1 MLIWERYRVLEVRN
15 VTVTYGPVVAVKNVS
30 LKVEKNSIVAIL
42 GANGSGKTSLL
53 HAIVGLN
60 RIASGEILF
69 DGERI
74 DKLETHEIVKR
85 GLVLCPDNRMVFQKM
100 TVLENLLAGAYLRK
114 EDLSQDFDFV
124 FNLFPR
130 LKERL
135 KQKAGTLSGGE
146 RQMLAIARALM
157 AKPKLL
163 MLDEPSTGLAPNL
176 VSEIMKAIKQISEL
190 GITILLVEQSAYA
203 ALKIVHYAY
212 VLQTGRLVMEGPSE
226 QLIRDSSV
234 IQSYLG
240 GR

>member
-1 MLIWERYRVLEVRN
+1 MLELRN
-15 VTVTYGPVVAVKNVS
+15 VTVSYGPVVAVKDVS
-30 LKVEKNSIVAIL
+30 LKVEKSSITTIL

-60 RIASGEILF
+60 KIVAGEILF
-69 DGERI
+69 EGERI
-74 DKLETHEIVKR
+74 DKLEAHEIVRR

-100 TVLENLLAGAYLRK
+100 TVLENLQAGAYLRGD
-114 EDLSQDFDFV
+114 DLSNDFEFV
-124 FNLFPR
+124 FTLFPK

-146 RQMLAIARALM
+146 RQMLAIARSLM

-176 VSEIMKAIKQISEL
+176 VSEIMRAIKKINES
-190 GITILLVEQSAYA
+190 GVTILLVEQSAYA
-203 ALKIVHYAY
+203 ALKISHYGY

-226 QLIRDSSV
+226 RLMKDSSV
-234 IQSYLG
+234 VESYLG

>member
-1 MLIWERYRVLEVRN
+1 MLELRN
-15 VTVTYGPVVAVKNVS
+15 VTVSYGPVVAVKDVS
-30 LKVEKNSIVAIL
+30 LKVEKSSITTIL

-60 RIASGEILF
+60 KIVAGEILF
-69 DGERI
+69 EGERI
-74 DKLETHEIVKR
+74 DKLEAHEIVRR

-100 TVLENLLAGAYLRK
+100 TVLENLQAGAYLRR
-114 EDLSQDFDFV
+114 EDLSKDFDLV
-124 FNLFPR
+124 FTLFPR

-135 KQKAGTLSGGE
+135 KQRAGTLSGGE
-146 RQMLAIARALM
+146 RQMLAIARSLM

-176 VSEIMKAIKQISEL
+176 VTEIMRAIKRINES
-190 GITILLVEQSAYA
+190 GVTILLVEQSAYA
-203 ALKIVHYAY
+203 ALKISHYGY

-226 QLIRDSSV
+226 RLIKDSSV
-234 IQSYLG
+234 VESYLG

>member
-1 MLIWERYRVLEVRN
+1 MLELRN
-15 VTVTYGPVVAVKNVS
+15 VTVSYGPVVAVKDVS
-30 LKVEKNSIVAIL
+30 LKVEKSSITTIL

-60 RIASGEILF
+60 KIVAGEILF
-69 DGERI
+69 EGERI
-74 DKLETHEIVKR
+74 DKLEAHEIVRR

-100 TVLENLLAGAYLRK
+100 TVLENLQAGAYLRR
-114 EDLSQDFDFV
+114 EDLSKDFDLV
-124 FNLFPR
+124 FTLFPR

-135 KQKAGTLSGGE
+135 KQRAGTLSGGE
-146 RQMLAIARALM
+146 RQMLAIARSLM

-176 VSEIMKAIKQISEL
+176 VSEIMRAIKKISES
-190 GITILLVEQSAYA
+190 GVTILLVEQSAYA
-203 ALKIVHYAY
+203 ALKISHYGY

-226 QLIRDSSV
+226 RLMKDSSV
-234 IQSYLG
+234 VESYLG

>member
-1 MLIWERYRVLEVRN
+1 MLEVKN
-15 VTVTYGPVVAVKNVS
+15 VTVTYGPVVAVKSVS
-30 LKVEKNSIVAIL
+30 LRVEKNSIVAIL

-60 RIASGEILF
+60 SIASGEILF
-69 DGERI
+69 NGERI
-74 DKLETHEIVKR
+74 DRLEAHEIIKR

-100 TVLENLLAGAYLRK
+100 SVLENLLAGAYLRK

-176 VSEIMKAIKQISEL
+176 VSEIMKAIKQINEL

-203 ALKIVHYAY
+203 ALKIAHYAY

-226 QLIRDSSV
+226 QLIKDSSV

>member
-1 MLIWERYRVLEVRN
+1 VLELRN
-15 VTVTYGPVVAVKNVS
+15 VTVSYGPVVAVKDVS
-30 LKVEKNSIVAIL
+30 LKVEKSSITTIL

-60 RIASGEILF
+60 KIVAGEILF
-69 DGERI
+69 EGERI
-74 DKLETHEIVKR
+74 DKLEAHEIVRR

-100 TVLENLLAGAYLRK
+100 TVLENLQAGAYLRR
-114 EDLSQDFDFV
+114 EDLSKDFDLV
-124 FNLFPR
+124 FTLFPR

-135 KQKAGTLSGGE
+135 KQRAGTLSGGE
-146 RQMLAIARALM
+146 RQMLAIARSLM

-176 VSEIMKAIKQISEL
+176 VSEIMRAIKKINES
-190 GITILLVEQSAYA
+190 GVTILLVEQSAYA
-203 ALKIVHYAY
+203 ALKISHYGY

-226 QLIRDSSV
+226 RLMKDSSV
-234 IQSYLG
+234 VESYLG

>member
-1 MLIWERYRVLEVRN
+1 MLELRN
-15 VTVTYGPVVAVKNVS
+15 VTVSYGPVVAVKDVS
-30 LKVEKNSIVAIL
+30 LKVEKSSITTIL

-60 RIASGEILF
+60 KIVAGEILF
-69 DGERI
+69 EGERI
-74 DKLETHEIVKR
+74 DKLEAHEIVRR

-100 TVLENLLAGAYLRK
+100 TVLENLQAGAYLRR
-114 EDLSQDFDFV
+114 EDLSKDFDLV
-124 FNLFPR
+124 FTLFPR

-135 KQKAGTLSGGE
+135 KQRAGTLSGGE
-146 RQMLAIARALM
+146 RQMLAIARSLM

-176 VSEIMKAIKQISEL
+176 VSEIMRAIKKINES
-190 GITILLVEQSAYA
+190 GVTILLVEQSAYA
-203 ALKIVHYAY
+203 ALKISHYGY

-226 QLIRDSSV
+226 RLMKDSSV
-234 IQSYLG
+234 VESYLG

>member
-1 MLIWERYRVLEVRN
+1 MLELRN
-15 VTVTYGPVVAVKNVS
+15 VTVAYGPVVAVRNVS
-30 LKVEKNSIVAIL
+30 LKVEKNSITVIL

-60 RIASGEILF
+60 KISSGEILF

-74 DKLETHEIVKR
+74 DRLEAHEVVRR

-100 TVLENLLAGAYLRK
+100 TVFENLQAGAYLRK
-114 EDLSQDFDFV
+114 EDVSSSLEFV
-124 FNLFPR
+124 FSLFPR

-146 RQMLAIARALM
+146 RQMLAIARSLM

-176 VSEIMKAIKQISEL
+176 VGEIMKAIKQINET
-190 GITILLVEQSAYA
+190 GVTILLVEQSAYA
-203 ALKIVHYAY
+203 ALKIAHYGY
-212 VLQTGRLVMEGPSE
+212 VLQTGKLVMEGPSE
-226 QLIRDSSV
+226 KLVQDKSIV
-234 IQSYLG
+234 ESYLG

>member
-1 MLIWERYRVLEVRN
+1 VLELKN
-15 VTVTYGPVVAVKNVS
+15 VTVSYGPVVAVKNVS
-30 LKVEKNSIVAIL
+30 LKVEKSSITTIL

-60 RIASGEILF
+60 KIVSGEILF
-69 DGERI
+69 EGERI
-74 DKLETHEIVKR
+74 DKFEAHEIVRR
-85 GLVLCPDNRMVFQKM
+85 GLILCPDNRMVFQKM
-100 TVLENLLAGAYLRK
+100 TVLENLQAGAYLRRD
-114 EDLSQDFDFV
+114 DLSKDFEFV
-124 FNLFPR
+124 FTLFPK

-157 AKPKLL
+157 TKPKLL

-176 VSEIMKAIKQISEL
+176 VTEIMRAIKRINES
-190 GITILLVEQSAYA
+190 GVTILLVEQSAYA
-203 ALKIVHYAY
+203 ALKISHYGY

-226 QLIRDSSV
+226 RLIEDSSV
-234 IQSYLG
+234 VESYLG

>member
-1 MLIWERYRVLEVRN
+1 MLELRN
-15 VTVTYGPVVAVKNVS
+15 VTVSYGPVVAVKDVS
-30 LKVEKNSIVAIL
+30 LKVEKNSITTIL

-53 HAIVGLN
+53 YAIVGLN

-74 DKLETHEIVKR
+74 DKLEAHEIVRR
-85 GLVLCPDNRMVFQKM
+85 GLVLCPDSRMVFQKM
-100 TVLENLLAGAYLRK
+100 TVLENLQAGAYLRK
-114 EDLSQDFDFV
+114 GNLSSDFDLV
-124 FNLFPR
+124 FTLFPR

-135 KQKAGTLSGGE
+135 KQRAGTLSGGE

-157 AKPKLL
+157 ARPKLL

-176 VSEIMKAIKQISEL
+176 VSEIMRAIRRINES
-190 GITILLVEQSAYA
+190 GVTILLVEQGAYA
-203 ALKIVHYAY
+203 ALKISHYGY

-226 QLIRDSSV
+226 RLIRDSSV
-234 IQSYLG
+234 VESYLG